1 MGFRLYF
8 NHYFE
13 LLFFHAAEK
22 YSPLSARQF
31 FTRSDDAAKG
41 REEDD
46 AKVVRIESCDSKKYF
61 TYDSLTR
68 DCVLLISL
76 EGFSTPFLKVSKMII
91 LI

>member
-8 NHYFE
+8 NHHFE

-31 FTRSDDAAKG
+31 FTRSDDAAK
-41 REEDD
+41 EDD

>member
-1 MGFRLYF
+1 MQ
-8 NHYFE
+8 
-13 LLFFHAAEK
+13 K
-22 YSPLSARQF
+22 RQ
-31 FTRSDDAAKG
+31 

-76 EGFSTPFLKVSKMII
+76 EGFSTPFLKVSEMII
-91 LI
+91 LICETCCIDFLASNSKPLCTPKYNI